1 MNWFETFRASML
13 EGSAGP
19 ELVGAN
25 GASSARVLAHYRLQH
40 QDKIR
45 DAIELSFPRTKE
57 LMGEAWDGLW
67 ESFWASK
74 PTSPRSLDFFS
85 EVFFDFALP
94 RIPALAHQEVL
105 RFEWFMEIHPWTH
118 ERLKVLPLPELLED
132 TRLVLAPLDVRE
144 FSVVVTE
151 LYDGDAPVRV
161 EPQRVLFWMKESG
174 LHFRALADWE
184 EAVLRKLP
192 DGLGVALEAAPED
205 AAAVA
210 TFFQWLGSSGL
221 IRAQKQ

>member
-1 MNWFETFRASML
+1 MNWFESFRASML

-25 GASSARVLAHYRLQH
+25 GASSARVLAHYRFQH

-57 LMGEAWDGLW
+57 LMGEAWEGLW
-67 ESFWASK
+67 EAFWASK
-74 PTSPRSLDFFS
+74 PVSPRSLDFLS
-85 EVFFDFALP
+85 GVFFEFALP
-94 RIPALAHQEVL
+94 RIPALELREVL
-105 RFEWFMEIHPWTH
+105 RFEWFMEAHPWTH
-118 ERLKVLPLPELLED
+118 ERLNVLPLPELLEV
-132 TRLVLAPLDVRE
+132 TRLLIAELDVRE
-144 FSVVVTE
+144 FSVAVTE
-151 LYDGDAPVRV
+151 LYQTDAPVKHQA
-161 EPQRVLFWMKESG
+161 QRVLFWMKDSG

-184 EAVLRKLP
+184 EVVLRKLP

-221 IRAQKQ
+221 IRAQR